1 MMWLSIAF
9 LGVVCILLLILQKPE
24 RKYSSIGVYYRKIRI
39 ELSAV
44 KYRREVYSQVMRGDI
59 ITIKIDPS
67 REYTGNAIG
76 AFTQNGKL
84 LGYIP
89 RHQRRL
95 INTFRENPES
105 VATIYRK
112 SNKGAHFRI
121 LIDVF
126 LPLAHPGMSLARTST
141 MSHLSKKS
149 VEEL

>member
-1 MMWLSIAF
+1 MWLAIAF
-9 LGVVCILLLILQKPE
+9 LGVVSILLLILQRPE
-24 RKYSSIGVYYRKIRI
+24 RKYASIGIYYRKIRI

-44 KYRREVYSQVMRGDI
+44 KYRREVYSEVMRGDI
-59 ITIKIDPS
+59 VMIKTDPS
-67 REYTGNAIG
+67 REYSGNAIA

-95 INTFRENPES
+95 INTFRDNPDS
-105 VATIYRK
+105 VATIYTK

-126 LPLAHPGMSLARTST
+126 LPLPHSRMTLARR
-141 MSHLSKKS
+141 M
-149 VEEL
+149 